1 MPLPEIAAWY
11 DTIVNVVE
19 ARREAAAK
27 WREA

>member
-11 DTIVNVVE
+11 GTIVKIAE
-19 ARREAAAK
+19 ARREADSK